1 MASTAR
7 GLISK
12 KENTTANTTAVDR
25 AIKGENMNKFIIT
38 GRLTKDVEVR
48 YTQNQKVVATFSLA
62 VNRDYKNAQGGYDA
76 DFFNCVLW
84 GKPAELAGNTLKK
97 GNKILVEGRVQ
108 NRSYDAKDGTKKYI
122 TEVIVNNFEYLE
134 KKNASPMA
142 GLGTD
147 VTNEAPFD
155 QEVPF

>member
-1 MASTAR
+1 
-7 GLISK
+7 
-12 KENTTANTTAVDR
+12 
-25 AIKGENMNKFIIT
+25 MNRIILT

-48 YTQNQKVVATFSLA
+48 YTQSQKTVATFGLA
-62 VNRDYKNAQGGYDA
+62 VNREFKNERGEYDA
-76 DFFNCVLW
+76 DFFNIVLW